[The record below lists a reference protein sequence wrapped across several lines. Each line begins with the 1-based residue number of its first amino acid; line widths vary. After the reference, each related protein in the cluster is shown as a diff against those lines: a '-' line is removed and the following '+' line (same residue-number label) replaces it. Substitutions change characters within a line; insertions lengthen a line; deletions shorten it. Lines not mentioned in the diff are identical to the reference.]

1 MQKNYKDPNLRDV
14 AREKAKAVKAKHDQP
29 KYRDRAAE
37 RRVMHNQPDMPMPET
52 SGETSSKKRHAEGP
66 PPPPSPPPVPVN
78 PGEDENNVGNKLLR
92 MMGWQAG
99 SGLGTDGEGRVEP
112 M

>member
-1 MQKNYKDPNLRDV
+1 M
-14 AREKAKAVKAKHDQP
+14 KAAKAKHDEQEQP

-37 RRVMHNQPDMPMPET
+37 RRVMHNQPDMPEA
-52 SGETSSKKRHAEGP
+52 SGGESTTKRRHAEGP
-66 PPPPSPPPVPVN
+66 PPPPTPPPPPIN

-99 SGLGTDGEGRVEP
+99 TGLGTEGDGRVEP
-112 M
+112 VYVPNFSR